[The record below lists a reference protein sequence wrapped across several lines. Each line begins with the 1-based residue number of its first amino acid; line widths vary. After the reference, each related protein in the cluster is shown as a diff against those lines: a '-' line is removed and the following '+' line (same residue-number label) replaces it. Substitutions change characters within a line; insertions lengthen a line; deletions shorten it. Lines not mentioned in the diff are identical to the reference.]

1 MLKATRSAGNRRTT
15 VRGLIAALT
24 LGLVLCPFCV
34 CAQEPGVRRALLIGV
49 GDYAVNDAGGAADL
63 AGPADLKGPANDVA
77 LLSRLL
83 TTRFAFAPEN
93 IVTLVDGQADR
104 ALILKALADLVAVS
118 DPGDVVYIH
127 FSGLGSRVADVSG
140 DETDGWDD
148 TILPHDA
155 RMPGVADI
163 TDDELEVI
171 LGGLRTDNALVVLD
185 AGHDPMPTAVGS
197 EVLVRAA
204 GQDSRAE
211 LYADGDATAPEPATS
226 AAGAGFVLMNAAA
239 PGQYALESPIDGG
252 PPFGWFSWSL
262 ARALDVIDQNLSV
275 SEAKNRAAQAVDN
288 LGIRTGLRAPEIGLQ
303 GRQALLDRAVL
314 GGDGI
319 PARTEGAATRVWLQ
333 ATPEGVGRARLA
345 QAALFDGARN
355 SLWAIFP
362 PGTNDFGAVRI
373 LATAQVTEVQG
384 MDALVR
390 LDGNAAVPEGGRAI
404 RVAPAPPDSGVNVWL
419 RTADPGALKAMQE
432 SIRSAA
438 RSPVTF
444 VDSAWNA
451 RFIVSRDDR
460 GTRVFSPGG
469 LQEIARFES
478 DDTEAIGALAGI
490 LNRSVEVAHLQAL
503 NNPSGA
509 IRVRLGVNPIDVDG
523 MPRTMP
529 VAGARPLPVF
539 RVRKP
544 GEDRAPDN
552 SLMMSLW
559 VDRPA
564 FVTVVDVGPEGVISQ
579 LFPNPVSDQR
589 SFFPDGFIPE
599 GTEVRIPDSLVGGV
613 AGFYVDYEPP
623 AGPDT
628 LRVFV
633 TSDPVTARRIRDY
646 IARYSLSLESSEKPP
661 QFLDIFLPVEDKP
674 LPEVGTSETGFGETM
689 GLPVALPR
697 NFVDWSATSV
707 SFRIRE

>member
-1 MLKATRSAGNRRTT
+1 MLKVTRSAGNRGTT
-15 VRGLIAALT
+15 VRALIAALT
-24 LGLVLCPFCV
+24 LGLVLFPFCLY
-34 CAQEPGVRRALLIGV
+34 AQEPGVRRALLIGV
-49 GDYAVNDAGGAADL
+49 GDYAVNDAGGAAGL
-63 AGPADLKGPANDVA
+63 AVPADLKGPANDVA
-77 LLSRLL
+77 LLSRVL

-93 IVTLVDGQADR
+93 IVTLVDDRADR
-104 ALILKALADLVAVS
+104 AHILSALADLVAEA
-118 DPGDVVYIH
+118 DAGDVVYIH

-140 DETDGWDD
+140 DESDGWDD

-163 TDDELEVI
+163 TDDELEAI
-171 LGGLRTDNALVVLD
+171 LGGLRTANALVVLD
-185 AGHDPMPTAVGS
+185 AGHDPMPTAAGS
-197 EVLVRAA
+197 EVRVRAA
-204 GQDSRAE
+204 GQDSRTE
-211 LYADGDATAPEPATS
+211 LYADSDATVSNPAGS
-226 AAGAGFVLMNAAA
+226 RFVLMNAAA

-275 SEAKNRAAQAVDN
+275 REARDRAAQAVDN
-288 LGIRTGLRAPEIGLQ
+288 LGIRTGLRAPEIDVQ
-303 GRQALLDRAVL
+303 GEQALLDRAVL

-319 PARTEGAATRVWLQ
+319 SARGEGTATRVWLQ
-333 ATPEGVGRARLA
+333 ATSEGVGRARLA
-345 QAALFDGARN
+345 RAVLLGGAKN

-362 PGTNDFGAVRI
+362 PDTNDFAAVGI

-390 LDGNAAVPEGGRAI
+390 LDGNATVPEGGRAI
-404 RVAPAPPDSGVNVWL
+404 RVAPAPPGSGVNVWL
-419 RTADPGALKAMQE
+419 RSEDSDALKAMQG

-438 RSPVTF
+438 RTPVTF
-444 VDSAWNA
+444 VDSARDA
-451 RFIVSRDDR
+451 RFIVTLDDR
-460 GTRVFSPGG
+460 GIRVFSPGG
-469 LQEIARFES
+469 LQEIARFEP
-478 DDTEAIGALAGI
+478 DDTDAVAALAGI

-509 IRVRLGVNPIDVDG
+509 VRVRLGVNPIDVDG
-523 MPRTMP
+523 MPRIMP

-589 SFFPDGFIPE
+589 SFFPDGFIPQ
-599 GTEVRIPDSLVGGV
+599 GTEVRIPDSLVGGS

-646 IARYSLSLESSEKPP
+646 VARYAVSVESSEKPP
-661 QFLDIFLPVEDKP
+661 EFLDIFLPIEDKP
-674 LPEVGTSETGFGETM
+674 PPEVGTSETGFGGTM
-689 GLPVALPR
+689 GLPVSLQR

-707 SFRIRE
+707 SFWIRE